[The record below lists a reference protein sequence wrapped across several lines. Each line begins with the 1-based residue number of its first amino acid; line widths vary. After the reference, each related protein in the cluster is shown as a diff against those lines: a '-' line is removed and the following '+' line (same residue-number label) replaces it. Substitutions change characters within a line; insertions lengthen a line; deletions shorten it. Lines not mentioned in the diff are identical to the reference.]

1 MDEKNKAGVSA
12 AITIGI
18 AYLICL
24 VIAVVGP
31 AAYLSGA
38 NKLLHV
44 NLANLGVAN
53 ITFGSSILGLVIWLV
68 IGWIFGYLFMAV
80 YEKL

>member
-18 AYLICL
+18 AYLLCL
-24 VIAVVGP
+24 VIALVWP
-31 AAYLSGA
+31 ATYIFGA
-38 NKLLHV
+38 GTLLHLSLG
-44 NLANLGVAN
+44 NIGVAN
-53 ITFGSSILGLVIWLV
+53 ITFGSSVIGFVLWLI

-80 YEKL
+80 YKKL